1 MVVDVVV
8 QEVAVDTVRLLMVR
22 CVALWITKV
31 VVLHSAS
38 VQMDM
43 ETAKDIFLRLTV
55 DTRPDM
61 DPMVVA
67 LAILVVIPEVE
78 CMSNLFI
85 LQDVV
90 VELVVVL
97 QDVDVVQ
104 QVAVVELESCVD

>member
-1 MVVDVVV
+1 MDVVV
-8 QEVAVDTVRLLMVR
+8 QQVAVDTVRLLMVR

-43 ETAKDIFLRLTV
+43 DTVKDIFLRLTV
-55 DTRPDM
+55 DTRPDT
-61 DPMVVA
+61 DPMVVV
-67 LAILVVIPEVE
+67 LVILVVTPEVE
-78 CMSNLFI
+78 CTSNLII

-104 QVAVVELESCVD
+104 QVAVVVLASCVD